1 MKRRIISVL
10 GAVALVIAICG
21 TMFCMTGCGKDVK
34 IKINDAGVTTEVD
47 ANTNMTVEEILEN
60 AGITLDKKDETE
72 PKIDEKLGEA
82 TTITVKRY
90 AKVTVKNGDDEKTVE
105 LVGGTVEDA
114 VKKAGFTLDDN
125 VKCDVDKSSYLKNE
139 MVITLKNSVEVSLKA
154 DGKTEKCRTFAETV
168 KEFLEEQKITL
179 GKNDTVSP
187 KLEDKIVE
195 GMKITVKRVEYKN
208 KKVKETIDF
217 STEEQQSSSLNL
229 GETQVTQ
236 EGVNGE
242 KEITYKVK
250 YVDGKETS
258 KKKISEKVTKEPV
271 NKIVTVGTAQQAT
284 VAPQTTP
291 QQTQN
296 NNAEPTQ
303 AKQSGKQVVSKQ
315 AVYDCDGSGHGYYVI
330 TYSDG
335 TTGYEEF

>member
-1 MKRRIISVL
+1 MKRRIVSVL
-10 GAVALVIAICG
+10 GAFALVFAICSA
-21 TMFCMTGCGKDVK
+21 MFFMTGCGKDVK
-34 IKINDAGVTTEVD
+34 IKINDTGVTTEAD
-47 ANTNMTVEEILEN
+47 ANTGMTIEEILEN
-60 AGITLDKKDETE
+60 AGVTLGEKDETD
-72 PKIDEKLGEA
+72 PKADEKLGDA
-82 TTITVKRY
+82 TEITVKRY
-90 AKVTVKNGDDEKTVE
+90 AKVTVKNGNDEKVVE

-114 VKKAGFTLDDN
+114 VKKAGFTLDDSVN
-125 VKCDVDKSSYLKNE
+125 CDVDKSSYLKDK
-139 MVITLKNSVEVSLKA
+139 MVITLTNSVEVSFKA
-154 DGKTEKCRTFAETV
+154 DGKTDKCKTFAKTV

-187 KLEDKIVE
+187 KLEEKITS

-208 KKVKETIDF
+208 KKVKESIDF
-217 STEEQQSSSLNL
+217 QTEEQQSSSLNS

-242 KEITYKVK
+242 KEVTYKVK

-271 NKIVTVGTAQQAT
+271 NKIVTVGTAQNT
-284 VAPQTTP
+284 LPPQTTP

-296 NNAEPTQ
+296 DSS
-303 AKQSGKQVVSKQ
+303 QSGGANQGGKQVVSKQ